1 MTHSGA
7 PHIGPPGADLC
18 VTRPRIL
25 SARRTDLRTFTVGD
39 EAVIEFGPGLLRFL
53 SLREDGGPALGEGG
67 AFEWTIGVGAAGT
80 AAYAVVEPVGFDGVN
95 LWTGVSNVVRWG
107 RACAPD
113 ETLVATCRLAELG
126 RFARLPYR
134 TFSRTHG
141 DVVVTG
147 EFVFVSI
154 ASDADGHY
162 TIDPRRTPDAP
173 VSPRATRTV
182 ARGARVRRP
191 APPGDDD
198 RVAPPDAPAWEGL
211 DVWSETAP
219 ALVQAPEAVAPNL
232 FSLRRPRVLRR
243 YDDEQGRETWEWL
256 FPRDLLR
263 LLGNPVGG
271 AAEPLGRRH
280 HPFGRIL
287 EGMAVHAA
295 RVIDGGSVPGELAIE
310 WWSPTRGAE
319 DFRIRSSV
327 IARTDASVTS
337 VHDIYEGERAVGT
350 VRVTTRRR
358 G

>member
-53 SLREDGGPALGEGG
+53 SLRENGGPPLGEGG
-67 AFEWTIGVGAAGT
+67 AFEWTIPVGAAGT
-80 AAYAVVEPVGFDGVN
+80 AAYAVVEPDGFDGVN
-95 LWTGVSNVVRWG
+95 VWTGVSNVVRWG

-113 ETLVATCRLAELG
+113 EALVATCRLTELG

-134 TFSRTHG
+134 TFSRTRG

-147 EFVFVSI
+147 EFVFVSV

-173 VSPRATRTV
+173 VSPRAARAA
-182 ARGARVRRP
+182 ARGARARRP
-191 APPGDDD
+191 APPGDED
-198 RVAPPDAPAWEGL
+198 RAAPPDASGWAGL
-211 DVWSETAP
+211 DVWSDTAP
-219 ALVQAPEAVAPNL
+219 ALVQAAEAVAPDL

-256 FPRDLLR
+256 FPCDLLR

-295 RVIDGGSVPGELAIE
+295 RVIDAGGVPGELAIE
-310 WWSPTRGAE
+310 WWSPTRGVE

-327 IARTDASVTS
+327 IARADASVAT

>member
-7 PHIGPPGADLC
+7 LRVGPPGADLR

-53 SLREDGGPALGEGG
+53 SLREDGGPPVGEGG
-67 AFEWTIGVGAAGT
+67 AFEWTIPVGAAGT

-134 TFSRTHG
+134 TFSRTRG

-147 EFVFVSI
+147 EFVFVSV
-154 ASDADGHY
+154 ASDAEGHY

-173 VSPRATRTV
+173 VSPRAARAV
-182 ARGARVRRP
+182 AKGARLRRP
-191 APPGDDD
+191 APPGDED
-198 RVAPPDAPAWEGL
+198 RVAPPDAPGWEGL
-211 DVWSETAP
+211 DVWSDTAP
-219 ALVQAPEAVAPNL
+219 ALVQAPEPVAPDL
-232 FSLRRPRVLRR
+232 FALRRPRVLRR

-263 LLGNPVGG
+263 LLGHPVGG

-280 HPFGRIL
+280 HPYGRIL

-295 RVIDGGSVPGELAIE
+295 QVIDAGAVPGELAIE

-327 IARTDASVTS
+327 TGRADASVAT

>member
-67 AFEWTIGVGAAGT
+67 AFEWTIAVGAAGT

-134 TFSRTHG
+134 TFSRTRG

-147 EFVFVSI
+147 EFVFVSV

-173 VSPRATRTV
+173 VSPRAARAV

-191 APPGDDD
+191 APPGDED

-211 DVWSETAP
+211 DVWSDTAP
-219 ALVQAPEAVAPNL
+219 ALVQAPEAVAPDL

-295 RVIDGGSVPGELAIE
+295 RVIDDGGVPGELAIE

-327 IARTDASVTS
+327 IGRADASVAT